1 MALFIFFECNLIP
14 NFSHVT
20 CFIYELNH
28 NARSTMHEPQRTN
41 HNAGLRRTNHNARS
55 TSHEPQTTTHDQRRT
70 NHDQRRST
78 SHDRRRT
85 TNHARLMA
93 HDQRRIWANWAWL
106 NYFLFILIL
115 HSVTNW
121 RSYSSGATPACWD
134 IVITLQWILVW
145 ISSVTNALT
154 DCL

>member
-1 MALFIFFECNLIP
+1 MLYLWVKPQRTIND
-14 NFSHVT
+14 
-20 CFIYELNH
+20 
-28 NARSTMHEPQRTN
+28 ARTTTHEPQRRTTTHEPQRTIN
-41 HNAGLRRTNHNARS
+41 VARTTNHDARS
-55 TSHEPQTTTHDQRRT
+55 TTHEPRSTTHEP
-70 NHDQRRST
+70 RST
-78 SHDRRRT
+78 TINVARSTTHDRRRT